1 MYLSIQN
8 SRKWVNHH
16 TVTLLHHVGVDEHVL
31 QRKRC
36 LPVEVY
42 GVNCQKVCI
51 NCVLAVVFQGV
62 SRGEFSVRL

>member
-1 MYLSIQN
+1 M
-8 SRKWVNHH
+8 NHH
-16 TVTLLHHVGVDEHVL
+16 TVILRHVGVDEHVL

-42 GVNCQKVCI
+42 GANCQKVCI